1 MFRRDP
7 RFGLLVALTVA
18 AIVGVLVCLVVE
30 IGRPYPGFFFS
41 SDFRVFPATLS
52 ARAAGLEYGDRI
64 VAVDG
69 RSPISL
75 MARVEAARGPIR
87 YEVERAGRRFSLELV
102 PATFTRGLFVGHFA
116 AYFAVS
122 AVMLAVGLFV
132 FAQNPAALPNRNFL
146 VYMCL
151 WAVSNVAVP
160 EAVLGPRKYAAIL
173 VSFVPPLLSVH
184 GWVFFLTYPVNPAR
198 QAWLAQHRVIPR
210 LYRAALAVGLLS
222 SLVFVAVYA
231 AAPGLLVDG
240 WLYPAAVGFPFALA
254 AVSFPIKIWALVDT
268 RRRARSPLVDQ
279 QTSVLMLGIGLGLGC
294 WLTFMLAP
302 LLHYYDSP
310 MDPQVG
316 SVLVLLYPLAIGYA
330 TVRYR
335 LFDATVVIRRSV
347 VYTMLAGLITGAY
360 ALLLAGANALV
371 AQADWT
377 RSPWFSGAFMFGVVL
392 LFNPLREWVR
402 RAVDRTFFR
411 ERYDY
416 ARTIQ
421 ALARSMASLLDL
433 DEITRRLTTTI
444 ESAMH
449 VRSARLLL
457 GGLPADIV
465 AVLQVAPGALSRYQL
480 AADPRFARDSAPA
493 LAAYAVLDAEVIVPL
508 RFQDALEALLVLG
521 PKRSEAAYTDDDLE
535 LLETVAD
542 QAAVAVANAEAHRRV
557 LDYARELE
565 RSLMIRTNLAKFVPQ
580 RVRQLIEESPEA
592 PSLDKRETDVTVL
605 FADIT
610 GYTRLTARLAPG
622 RSRRARRALLRRLPR
637 RDRQARRRRQRDGG
651 RRAHGHLPRG
661 RPRPGRGG
669 GGAGHPPARRRD
681 RRRARGALRAARDAR
696 RDQYRP
702 RAARRHQDRRARG
715 HALDLYR
722 LGHDHQPRRAPG
734 RPGGGRR
741 SPAQREHARALSPTG
756 CPSTTWGRARSRT
769 STAPCGCSGSAEE
782 RPRAGR
788 SYDQSG
794 RCAAA
799 ARPGRSALT
808 HCVEGHIKDAT
819 ASRSRARAL
828 APSCDLRIRS

>member
-1 MFRRDP
+1 MLRRDP

-52 ARAAGLEYGDRI
+52 ARMAGLEYGDRI

-87 YEVERAGRRFSLELV
+87 YEVERAGRPFSLELA
-102 PATFTRGLFVGHFA
+102 PATFTLRVFVGHFA
-116 AYFAVS
+116 AYFVVS
-122 AVMLAVGLFV
+122 AVMLAAGLFV
-132 FAQNPAALPNRNFL
+132 FAQNPAAVPNRNFL

-210 LYRAALAVGLLS
+210 LYRAALAAGILS

-240 WLYPAAVGFPFALA
+240 WLYPAAVGFQFAIA

-268 RRRARSPLVDQ
+268 RRRAHSPLVDQ
-279 QTSVLMLGIGLGLGC
+279 QTTVLMLGIGLGLGC

-302 LLHYYDSP
+302 LIHYYDSP

-493 LAAYAVLDAEVIVPL
+493 LAAYAVLDAEVVVPL

-557 LDYARELE
+557 LDYTRELE

-610 GYTRLTARLAPG
+610 GYTRLTARLAPDDLD
-622 RSRRARRALLRRLPR
+622 ALVERYFGAFL
-637 RDRQARRRRQRDGG
+637 DEIVKHGGDVNETAGDGLMVIFHEG
-651 RRAHGHLPRG
+651 
-661 RPRPGRGG
+661 
-669 GGAGHPPARRRD
+669 D
-681 RRRARGALRAARDAR
+681 
-696 RDQYRP
+696 
-702 RAARRHQDRRARG
+702 
-715 HALDLYR
+715 
-722 LGHDHQPRRAPG
+722 
-734 RPGGGRR
+734 
-741 SPAQREHARALSPTG
+741 HARAAVEAARSIHRRAAEIGAELAARFEPLEMHVGINTG
-756 CPSTTWGRARSRT
+756 PALLGATKIEGRAGTRWT
-769 STAPCGCSGSAEE
+769 YTASGMTTNLAA
-782 RPRAGR
+782 RLAA
-788 SYDQSG
+788 Q
-794 RCAAA
+794 AAA
-799 ARPGRSALT
+799 GEVLLSESTLARFPDGLPVDDMGTREVKNVDRPVRLF
-808 HCVEGHIKDAT
+808 
-819 ASRSRARAL
+819 RL
-828 APSCDLRIRS
+828 Q

>member
-1 MFRRDP
+1 MLRRDP

-18 AIVGVLVCLVVE
+18 AIVGVLACLVVE

-41 SDFRVFPATLS
+41 SDFRVFPATLP
-52 ARAAGLEYGDRI
+52 ARTAGLEYGDRI

-75 MARVEAARGPIR
+75 MARVEATRAPIR
-87 YEVERAGRRFSLELV
+87 YEVERAGRRFSLELA
-102 PATFTRGLFVGHFA
+102 PATFTWDLFVGHFA

-122 AVMLAVGLFV
+122 AVMLAAGLFV
-132 FAQNPAALPNRNFL
+132 FAQNPAAVPNRNFL

-184 GWVFFLTYPVNPAR
+184 GWVFFLTYPVNPSR

-210 LYRAALAVGLLS
+210 LYRAALAVGILS
-222 SLVFVAVYA
+222 SLVFVAVFA
-231 AAPGLLVDG
+231 AAPWLLVDG
-240 WLYPAAVGFPFALA
+240 WLYPAAVGFQFAIA

-268 RRRARSPLVDQ
+268 RRRAHSPLVDQ
-279 QTSVLMLGIGLGLGC
+279 QTTVLMLGIGLGLGC

-302 LLHYYDSP
+302 LIHYYDSP

-493 LAAYAVLDAEVIVPL
+493 LAAYAVLDAEVVVPL

-557 LDYARELE
+557 LDYTRELE

-592 PSLDKRETDVTVL
+592 PV
-605 FADIT
+605 
-610 GYTRLTARLAPG
+610 ARQARDGRDGPLRRHHGLYAAHRAPRAG

-661 RPRPGRGG
+661 RSRPGRGG
-669 GGAGHPPARRRD
+669 GGAVHPPARRRD
-681 RRRARGALRAARDAR
+681 RRRARRALRAARDAR

-722 LGHDHQPRRAPG
+722 LGHDHQSRRRAWPPRR
-734 RPGGGRR
+734 RPAR
-741 SPAQREHARALSPTG
+741 SCSARARSRAFPTG

-769 STAPCGCSGSAEE
+769 STTP
-782 RPRAGR
+782 
-788 SYDQSG
+788 
-794 RCAAA
+794 
-799 ARPGRSALT
+799 
-808 HCVEGHIKDAT
+808 
-819 ASRSRARAL
+819 
-828 APSCDLRIRS
+828 